1 MGDKF
6 ERLRLTTSLAHLIKG
21 SEIVFSCGDGEEYT
35 ASTHPSAEFTICE
48 MRRLIASS
56 ACPSRPNFT
65 KWIKDFRLQGAIE
78 DSGGGIYRSTKN
90 DANERWFSTTLRP
103 EIVYEI
109 LNNSDIEGICP
120 DPVDALI
127 TPDPVLGV
135 TTVRISVNSDI
146 TEDVLDELVLIGYSG
161 CLVKEISSTLET
173 KSRCGFSTYQKNQ
186 NSISTDL

>member
-1 MGDKF
+1 
-6 ERLRLTTSLAHLIKG
+6 
-21 SEIVFSCGDGEEYT
+21 
-35 ASTHPSAEFTICE
+35 

-90 DANERWFSTTLRP
+90 NANERWFSTTLRP

-161 CLVKEISSTLET
+161 CLVKEISSALET
-173 KSRCGFSTYQKNQ
+173 KSRCGFPTYQKNQ